1 MATRIPGNFCLAAS
15 ILATEA
21 LAANLTPGSPIRIS
35 IKNDYE
41 ASLDFGPLGRGS
53 RKGIDS
59 VQGVLEFQEGKYI
72 GVVTAHVNSTQTL
85 AGMLGVGSCTGTY
98 DNSQQL
104 QVTGHAEVDF
114 NTNVQTVTFT
124 QVPSLSASTGSAHE
138 YLLLELAPVPGVEL
152 QPPNPY
158 PDQDQVIN
166 CHTVIERGVDP
177 GNLAGPV
184 TATPVVDRF
193 LPLND
198 SRWTME
204 GGGYII
210 AVPLFGTINY
220 TDKTVDSAGGEQLG
234 PFKAHKSEWTIEV
247 ERLP

>member
-1 MATRIPGNFCLAAS
+1 MATRIPGIFCLAAS

-53 RKGIDS
+53 RKGIDT
-59 VQGVLEFQEGKYI
+59 VEGVLEFQAGKYV

-104 QVTGHAEVDF
+104 QVTGHAEASF

-124 QVPSLSASTGSAHE
+124 QVSSPSATTSIAHE
-138 YLLLELAPVPGVEL
+138 YLLLEFAPVPGVEL
-152 QPPNPY
+152 QPPNPN

-166 CHTVIERGVDP
+166 CHTIIERGVDSP
-177 GNLAGPV
+177 
-184 TATPVVDRF
+184 TPAPPDRF

-220 TDKTVDSAGGEQLG
+220 TDKTVDSPGGEQLG